1 MSDSN
6 ISAEIKKS
14 FEQIKLR
21 SEEHGEYWSGRDL
34 MVALGY
40 GDNWD
45 NFEKV
50 INYHNGL
57 QNVLSTEGIEIYQ
70 NIENKYFEI
79 LEKHKETIQFIYIN
93 QPYNFTYSKFLKLNP

>member
-1 MSDSN
+1 MCLDACLENNCFNIKQIHEAKGRIGFYLQKCKSD
-6 ISAEIKKS
+6 
-14 FEQIKLR
+14 L
-21 SEEHGEYWSGRDL
+21 L
-34 MVALGY
+34 
-40 GDNWD
+40 

-93 QPYNFTYSKFLKLNP
+93 QPYNFTYSEFLKLNP